1 MKPNNGIFPNHQG
14 GKKVSHFSQFQ
25 VLFSYIFFW
34 NVGHLLP
41 KELADEKISEQAAGK
56 YYQNNSETAN
66 HV

>member
-1 MKPNNGIFPNHQG
+1 MKPNNSISSNYQGEKKYHIF
-14 GKKVSHFSQFQ
+14 FQFQ

-34 NVGHLLP
+34 NVRHLLP
-41 KELADEKISEQAAGK
+41 KELADEKISEQAADK